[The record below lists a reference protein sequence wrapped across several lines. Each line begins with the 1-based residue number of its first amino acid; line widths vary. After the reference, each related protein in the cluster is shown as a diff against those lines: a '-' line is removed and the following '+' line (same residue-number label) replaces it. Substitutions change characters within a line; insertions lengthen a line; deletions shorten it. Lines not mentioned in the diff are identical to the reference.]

1 MANVLAFD
9 TLAYARRLKEAGV
22 ATAQAEAPAEAVR
35 DAVTE
40 GVATKADIA
49 GVENEVVGVKG
60 EVAHLKTEVV
70 GVKSEVA
77 GVKKDVSR
85 LDGRLGRLE
94 EKVETRA
101 GKADLFKVAL
111 GVVVAQ
117 TTLTVALTVA
127 LIELIGGAP

>member
-1 MANVLAFD
+1 M
-9 TLAYARRLKEAGV
+9 
-22 ATAQAEAPAEAVR
+22 
-35 DAVTE
+35 
-40 GVATKADIA
+40 
-49 GVENEVVGVKG
+49 KG
-60 EVAHLKTEVV
+60 EVAHLKTEVA

-77 GVKKDVSR
+77 HLKTEVAGVKAEVADVKEDVSR

-101 GKADLFKVAL
+101 AKADLFKVAL